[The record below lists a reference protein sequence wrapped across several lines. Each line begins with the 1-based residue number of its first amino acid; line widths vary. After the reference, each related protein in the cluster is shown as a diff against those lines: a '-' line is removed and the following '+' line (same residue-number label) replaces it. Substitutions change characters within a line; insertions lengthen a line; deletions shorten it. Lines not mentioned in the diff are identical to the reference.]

1 MPWTVYNREGQ
12 RKYLTS
18 PEIDAFLEASASFSE
33 DIETFGGILT
43 YTGCRISEA
52 LTMTAENIDFVAG
65 MIIIRSLKKR
75 GKTIFRAIPVPAQ
88 FLARLRRWL
97 NTLPSGQEFLW
108 PWSRMTG
115 YRYICKVMDKARVSG
130 AFATPKGLRHGFGVK
145 AIQSGVPLTLVQRW
159 LGHADIK
166 TTAIYTSAIGP
177 EERQIA
183 SRMWRSSVKQ
193 RQVRRNVTPPEPV
206 ALGPASRIPQ
216 PPLTPQAAP
225 RGSGR
230 PDSPDKGISFASIND
245 VFEALTVNRRGAGTK
260 SEPQISG
267 CPLIQFWIK
276 CSSNY
281 SYISLY

>member
-1 MPWTVYNREGQ
+1 LKHQDHREKGSIVPWTVYNREGQ

-145 AIQSGVPLTLVQRW
+145 AIQSGF
-159 LGHADIK
+159 
-166 TTAIYTSAIGP
+166 
-177 EERQIA
+177 
-183 SRMWRSSVKQ
+183 RSPWC
-193 RQVRRNVTPPEPV
+193 NAGWVTPTSRPPPSTPV
-206 ALGPASRIPQ
+206 PSARKNARS
-216 PPLTPQAAP
+216 P
-225 RGSGR
+225 RACGVL
-230 PDSPDKGISFASIND
+230 P
-245 VFEALTVNRRGAGTK
+245 
-260 SEPQISG
+260 
-267 CPLIQFWIK
+267 
-276 CSSNY
+276 SSNAR
-281 SYISLY
+281 